1 MPDNL
6 RHAQYSAEAV
16 QIDNPQDLL
25 PAGTGYGIPQA
36 LAQSGIA
43 FVLPSSG
50 SVAANGNLSGL
61 TAFNTSYGWCYC
73 YFPAGAV
80 FAGSVAGWYLT
91 NLTGATVGTIYAD
104 TYTSGQP
111 SIPAVPTPIVAAGP
125 GAYTQTTGV
134 DLPGPSAI
142 VPANAM
148 GPNGALYWERATN
161 NNNTVG
167 TKSYATF
174 FGALSVSA
182 SSQTTNP
189 YAGALGTIKNRGTN
203 FAQHALNA
211 QNGDV
216 GSAGGMK
223 YLTIDT
229 TQAQIITHT
238 LKLATAT
245 DYAVIETFA
254 FYIRPKS

>member
-1 MPDNL
+1 MADNL
-6 RHAQYSAEAV
+6 RHAQYANDGV
-16 QIDNPQDLL
+16 QIDDPQLTL
-25 PAGTGYGIPQA
+25 PPGTGYGIPQV

-91 NLTGATVGTIYAD
+91 NLTGATVGTIYNN

-111 SIPAVPTPIVAAGP
+111 RIPAIPTPIVAAGP
-125 GAYTQTTGV
+125 GAYTQTTAI
-134 DLPGPSAI
+134 DIPGPSAI
-142 VPANAM
+142 VPAGAM
-148 GPNGALYWERATN
+148 GANGALYWERATN
-161 NNNTVG
+161 NNNTAG

-174 FGALSVSA
+174 FGALSISA
-182 SSQTTNP
+182 ASQTTNP
-189 YAGALGTIKNRGTN
+189 YAGAIGTIKNRGSAS
-203 FAQHALNA
+203 AQHALNS
-211 QNGDV
+211 QNGDA

-229 TQAQIITHT
+229 TQPQVISHT
-238 LKLATAT
+238 LKLAVAT
-245 DYAVIETFA
+245 DYCVIETFA
-254 FYIRPKS
+254 FYLRPNS